1 MLACCG
7 GKPSLASL
15 ASDLRPGSSIVL
27 VLSLLHAQ
35 EDPKALRAARR
46 PSVASGGGLW
56 GMLHVGNNPI
66 WLCAQNVVGMHGV
79 RGTVPWWPK
88 LQNWFMAGGLRG
100 VCGV

>member
-1 MLACCG
+1 
-7 GKPSLASL
+7 
-15 ASDLRPGSSIVL
+15 
-27 VLSLLHAQ
+27 
-35 EDPKALRAARR
+35 
-46 PSVASGGGLW
+46 
-56 GMLHVGNNPI
+56 MLHVGNNPI